1 MGEKKKRKS
10 TKPKTDK
17 EIKEIIAYYL
27 DCNNYSETA
36 RKFNMSDTGV
46 RKIVERESGKESTKL
61 LEEKKN
67 NNTQEVIQ
75 DMDDRKETVKR
86 LLGKL
91 LGAIEDKVDNIDM
104 FTSVRDLAMAYGTVV
119 DKEFKRQEL
128 ELKRKELA
136 LMEKELE
143 GDSSLNGTIIEAIKG
158 QMSSIWEDED
168 VDVKKSE
175 KKNK

>member
-1 MGEKKKRKS
+1 MAKK
-10 TKPKTDK
+10 KTDK

-36 RKFNMSDTGV
+36 RKFGMSDTGV
-46 RKIVERESGKESTKL
+46 KKLIDRESNKESTKL

-67 NNTQEVIQ
+67 NNTQEIMQ

-91 LGAIEDKVDNIDM
+91 LKGIEAKIDNVDM
-104 FTSVRDLAMAYGTVV
+104 FTSIRDIAMAYGTIV

-128 ELKRKELA
+128 ELKKKELA

-143 GDSSLNGTIIEAIKG
+143 SDSSLNGSIIEAISG
-158 QMSSIWEDED
+158 QMSSIWDDDE
-168 VDVKKSE
+168 VKKDVKKS
-175 KKNK
+175 KKETK

>member
-1 MGEKKKRKS
+1 MAKK
-10 TKPKTDK
+10 KTDK

-36 RKFNMSDTGV
+36 RKFGMSDTGV
-46 RKIVERESGKESTKL
+46 KKLIDRESNKESTKL

-67 NNTQEVIQ
+67 NNTQEVMQ

-86 LLGKL
+86 ILGKL
-91 LGAIEDKVDNIDM
+91 LDGIENKIDNVDM
-104 FTSVRDLAMAYGTVV
+104 FTSIRDIAMAYGTIV

-128 ELKRKELA
+128 ELKKKELA

-143 GDSSLNGTIIEAIKG
+143 SDSNLNGSIIEAISG
-158 QMSSIWEDED
+158 QMSSIWDDDE
-168 VDVKKSE
+168 VKKDVKKA
-175 KKNK
+175 KKETK

>member
-1 MGEKKKRKS
+1 MAKK
-10 TKPKTDK
+10 KTDK

-36 RKFNMSDTGV
+36 RKFGMSDTGV
-46 RKIVERESGKESTKL
+46 KKLIDRESNKESTKL

-67 NNTQEVIQ
+67 NNTQEIMQ

-91 LGAIEDKVDNIDM
+91 LKGIEDKIDNVDM
-104 FTSVRDLAMAYGTVV
+104 FTSIRDIAMAYGTIV

-128 ELKRKELA
+128 ELKKKEIA

-143 GDSSLNGTIIEAIKG
+143 SDSSLNGSIIEAISG
-158 QMSSIWEDED
+158 QMSSIWDDDE
-168 VDVKKSE
+168 VKKDVKKS
-175 KKNK
+175 KKETK

>member
-1 MGEKKKRKS
+1 MAKK
-10 TKPKTDK
+10 KTDK
-17 EIKEIIAYYL
+17 EIKDIIAYYF

-36 RKFNMSDTGV
+36 RKFGMSDTGV
-46 RKIVERESGKESTKL
+46 KKLIDRESNKESTKL

-67 NNTQEVIQ
+67 NNTQEIMQ

-91 LGAIEDKVDNIDM
+91 LKGIEDKIDNVDM
-104 FTSVRDLAMAYGTVV
+104 FTSIRDIAMAYGTIV

-128 ELKRKELA
+128 ELKKKEIA

-143 GDSSLNGTIIEAIKG
+143 SDSSLNGSIIEAISG
-158 QMSSIWEDED
+158 QMSSIWDDDE
-168 VDVKKSE
+168 VKKDVKKS
-175 KKNK
+175 KKETK

>member
-1 MGEKKKRKS
+1 MAKK
-10 TKPKTDK
+10 KTDK

-36 RKFNMSDTGV
+36 RKFGMSDTGV
-46 RKIVERESGKESTKL
+46 KKLIDRESNKESTKL

-67 NNTQEVIQ
+67 NNTQEIMQ

-86 LLGKL
+86 LLRKL
-91 LGAIEDKVDNIDM
+91 LKGIEDKIDNVDM
-104 FTSVRDLAMAYGTVV
+104 FTSIRDIAMAYGTIV

-128 ELKRKELA
+128 ELKKKELA

-143 GDSSLNGTIIEAIKG
+143 SDSSLNGSIIEAISG
-158 QMSSIWEDED
+158 QMSSIWDDDE
-168 VDVKKSE
+168 VKKDVKKS
-175 KKNK
+175 KKETK

>member
-1 MGEKKKRKS
+1 MAKK
-10 TKPKTDK
+10 KTDK

-36 RKFNMSDTGV
+36 RKFGMSDTGV
-46 RKIVERESGKESTKL
+46 KKLIDRESNKESTKL

-67 NNTQEVIQ
+67 NNTQEVMQ

-86 LLGKL
+86 ILGKL
-91 LGAIEDKVDNIDM
+91 LDGIENKIDNVDM
-104 FTSVRDLAMAYGTVV
+104 FTSIRDIAMAYGTIV

-128 ELKRKELA
+128 ELKKKELA

-143 GDSSLNGTIIEAIKG
+143 SDSNLNGSIIEAISG
-158 QMSSIWEDED
+158 QMSSIWDDDE
-168 VDVKKSE
+168 VKKDVKE
-175 KKNK
+175 AKKETK

>member
-1 MGEKKKRKS
+1 MAKK
-10 TKPKTDK
+10 KTDK

-36 RKFNMSDTGV
+36 RKFGMSDTGV
-46 RKIVERESGKESTKL
+46 KKLIDRESNKESTKL

-67 NNTQEVIQ
+67 NNTQEVMQ

-86 LLGKL
+86 ILGKL
-91 LGAIEDKVDNIDM
+91 LKGIEDKSDNVDM
-104 FTSVRDLAMAYGTVV
+104 FTSIRDLAMAYGTIV

-128 ELKRKELA
+128 ELKKKELA

-143 GDSSLNGTIIEAIKG
+143 SDSNLNGSIIEAISG
-158 QMSSIWEDED
+158 QMSSIWDDDE
-168 VDVKKSE
+168 VKKDVKKTE
-175 KKNK
+175 KETK

>member
-1 MGEKKKRKS
+1 MAKK
-10 TKPKTDK
+10 KTDK

-36 RKFNMSDTGV
+36 RKFGMSDTGV
-46 RKIVERESGKESTKL
+46 KKLIDRESNKESTKL

-86 LLGKL
+86 VLGKL
-91 LGAIEDKVDNIDM
+91 LDGIESKIDNVDM
-104 FTSVRDLAMAYGTVV
+104 FTSIRDIAMAYGTLI

-128 ELKRKELA
+128 ELKKKELA

-143 GDSSLNGTIIEAIKG
+143 SDSSLNGSIIEAISG
-158 QMSSIWEDED
+158 QMSSIWDDDE
-168 VDVKKSE
+168 VKKDVKKS
-175 KKNK
+175 KKETK

>member
-1 MGEKKKRKS
+1 MAKK
-10 TKPKTDK
+10 KTDK

-36 RKFNMSDTGV
+36 RKFGMSDTGV
-46 RKIVERESGKESTKL
+46 RKLINRESDKESTRL

-67 NNTQEVIQ
+67 NNTKEVIQ

-91 LGAIEDKVDNIDM
+91 LDAIEDKIDNVDM
-104 FTSVRDLAMAYGTVV
+104 FTSVRDIAMAYGTIV

-128 ELKRKELA
+128 ELKRKEIA

-143 GDSSLNGTIIEAIKG
+143 GDSSLNSSIIQAIKG
-158 QMSSIWEDED
+158 QMTSIWEGED
-168 VDVKKSE
+168 GDVKE
-175 KKNK
+175 PKKETK

>member
-1 MGEKKKRKS
+1 MAKK
-10 TKPKTDK
+10 KTDK

-36 RKFNMSDTGV
+36 RKFGMSDTGV
-46 RKIVERESGKESTKL
+46 KKLIDRESNKESTKL

-67 NNTQEVIQ
+67 NNTQEIMQ

-91 LGAIEDKVDNIDM
+91 LKGIEDKIDNVDM
-104 FTSVRDLAMAYGTVV
+104 FTSIRDIAMAYGTIV

-128 ELKRKELA
+128 ELKKKELA
-136 LMEKELE
+136 LMEKDLE
-143 GDSSLNGTIIEAIKG
+143 SDSSLNGSIIEAISG
-158 QMSSIWEDED
+158 QMSSIWDDDE
-168 VDVKKSE
+168 VKKDVKKS
-175 KKNK
+175 KKETK

>member
-1 MGEKKKRKS
+1 MAKK
-10 TKPKTDK
+10 KTDK

-36 RKFNMSDTGV
+36 RKFGMSDTGV
-46 RKIVERESGKESTKL
+46 KKLIDRESNKESTKL

-86 LLGKL
+86 VLGKL
-91 LGAIEDKVDNIDM
+91 LDGIENKIDNVDM
-104 FTSVRDLAMAYGTVV
+104 FTSIRDIAMAYGTLI

-128 ELKRKELA
+128 ELKKKELA

-143 GDSSLNGTIIEAIKG
+143 SDSSLNGSIIEAISG
-158 QMSSIWEDED
+158 QMSSIWDDDE
-168 VDVKKSE
+168 VKKDVKKS
-175 KKNK
+175 KKETK